1 MMGNQGIIEMTKSS
15 IVKRTVM
22 VDGHRTSAS
31 LEGAF
36 WTGVKEIAAERGMT
50 LSDLV
55 SEIDSA
61 REQGNN
67 LSSAIRLFVLDHFK
81 TRI

>member
-1 MMGNQGIIEMTKSS
+1 MTKSS

-22 VDGHRTSAS
+22 VDGHRTSVS

-61 REQGNN
+61 REQDNN

>member
-1 MMGNQGIIEMTKSS
+1 MTKSS